1 MATKPAV
8 WTICVSLCLV
18 LFHAGEWVINLQ
30 PYIDRIVLVHVSKTE
45 ILNVIK
51 SSSPRPKLC
60 MVWENDLL
68 VFDNRLV

>member
-18 LFHAGEWVINLQ
+18 LFHSGEWVIDLQ
-30 PYIDRIVLVHVSKTE
+30 QYIDRIVLVHVTKTE

-51 SSSPRPKLC
+51 SSSIRPKLC
-60 MVWENDLL
+60 MV
-68 VFDNRLV
+68 FGK

>member
-18 LFHAGEWVINLQ
+18 LFHSGEWVIDLQ
-30 PYIDRIVLVHVSKTE
+30 QYIDRIVLVHVTKTE

-51 SSSPRPKLC
+51 SFSTRPKLC
-60 MVWENDLL
+60 MVLANDLL
-68 VFDNRLV
+68 VFDN

>member
-18 LFHAGEWVINLQ
+18 LFHTGEWVINLQ
-30 PYIDRIVLVHVSKTE
+30 QYIDRIVLVYVTKTE

-51 SSSPRPKLC
+51 SSSTRPKLC
-60 MVWENDLL
+60 MVLAN
-68 VFDNRLV
+68 FDN

>member
-18 LFHAGEWVINLQ
+18 LFHTGEWVINLQ
-30 PYIDRIVLVHVSKTE
+30 QYIDRIVLVHVTKTE

-51 SSSPRPKLC
+51 SSSTRPKLS
-60 MVWENDLL
+60 MVLAN
-68 VFDNRLV
+68 FDN

>member
-18 LFHAGEWVINLQ
+18 LFHTGEWVINLQ
-30 PYIDRIVLVHVSKTE
+30 QYIDRIVLVHVTKTE

-51 SSSPRPKLC
+51 SSSTRPKLW
-60 MVWENDLL
+60 MVLANS
-68 VFDNRLV
+68 DN

>member
-30 PYIDRIVLVHVSKTE
+30 QYIDRIILVHVTKTE
-45 ILNVIK
+45 ILSVIK
-51 SSSPRPKLC
+51 SSSSRPKLC
-60 MVWENDLL
+60 IVLAN
-68 VFDNRLV
+68 FDN

>member
-18 LFHAGEWVINLQ
+18 LFHSGEWVIDLQ
-30 PYIDRIVLVHVSKTE
+30 QYIDRIVLVHVTKTE

-51 SSSPRPKLC
+51 SSSTRPKLC
-60 MVWENDLL
+60 MV
-68 VFDNRLV
+68 FGK

>member
-18 LFHAGEWVINLQ
+18 LFHAGEWVIYLQ

-45 ILNVIK
+45 ILYVIK

-60 MVWENDLL
+60 MVWANDLL
-68 VFDNRLV
+68 VFDN

>member
-30 PYIDRIVLVHVSKTE
+30 QYIDRIVLVHVTKTE
-45 ILNVIK
+45 ILNVIT
-51 SSSPRPKLC
+51 SSSTRPKLC
-60 MVWENDLL
+60 MVLAN
-68 VFDNRLV
+68 FDN